1 MSTLTT
7 FYPNDVLLLGSAQ
20 PVIGTAMLG
29 EAYGVIKRATV
40 VRTGKR
46 VEIVD
51 DAETLRLLIINNPG
65 FTLTLECCFDVGI
78 SPPGLMDAFTIPYIG
93 VTGRVMEG
101 TTLMWEEGGE
111 RGLSIPVA
119 QWDSMVGAAAPYL
132 LNLDGS
138 TTDVA

>member
-1 MSTLTT
+1 MSTLMT

-119 QWDSMVGAAAPYL
+119 QWDSMVGAAAYL

>member
-1 MSTLTT
+1 MT

-119 QWDSMVGAAAPYL
+119 QWDSMVGAAAYL

>member
-7 FYPNDVLLLGSAQ
+7 YKPNDVLLLGSTQ

-29 EAYGVIKRATV
+29 EAFGVVKRATV

-46 VEIVD
+46 VEVVD
-51 DAETLRLLIINNPG
+51 DTESLRVLLINNPG
-65 FTLTLECCFDVGI
+65 LTLALECCFDVGVA
-78 SPPGLMDAFTIPYIG
+78 PPGLLDAITLPFIG

-101 TTLMWEEGGE
+101 VTLLWEEGGE

-119 QWDSMVGAAAPYL
+119 QWDSMTAAAAYL

>member
-119 QWDSMVGAAAPYL
+119 QWDSMVGAAAYL